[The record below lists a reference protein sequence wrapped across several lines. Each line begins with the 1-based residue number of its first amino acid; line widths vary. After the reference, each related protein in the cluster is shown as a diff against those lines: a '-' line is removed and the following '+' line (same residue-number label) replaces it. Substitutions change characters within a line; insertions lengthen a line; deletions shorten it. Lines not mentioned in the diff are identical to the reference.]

1 MFGGGGLVTCNAKKK
16 AHSAVGEGW
25 WGMVVAVR
33 SGGTTSLLS
42 TTTYP
47 VLKLF
52 LCPHIPKPE
61 DDIVLRNDGN
71 RSLRRGPDAHTV
83 LDWTPPEP

>member
-1 MFGGGGLVTCNAKKK
+1 
-16 AHSAVGEGW
+16 
-25 WGMVVAVR
+25 MVVVVR
-33 SGGTTSLLS
+33 RGDTTSLLS

-83 LDWTPPEP
+83 LDTHEDSESLLGPLNKI